1 MKSHMTHQ
9 FSKVPQA
16 DIPRSV
22 FNRSHAHRTTFD
34 AGYLIPFYVDE
45 ALPGDTFNL
54 HGTIF
59 SRMTTPLY
67 PIMDN
72 LTMDIHYFAVPL
84 RLLWTNFQAFMGEQV
99 TPLTPTDYRTP
110 KVVAAASGGFVNG
123 SLSDYFGLPTG
134 VNSLSVCAFWHRA
147 YNLIYNEWYRDEN
160 LQSKVVV
167 D

>member
-9 FSKVPQA
+9 FSQVPQA

-22 FNRSHAHRTTFD
+22 FNRSHAHKTTFD

-72 LTMDIHYFAVPL
+72 LIMDIHYFAVPL

-99 TPLTPTDYRTP
+99 NPLSPTDYRTP
-110 KVVAAASGGFVNG
+110 KVVASADTG
-123 SLSDYFGLPTG
+123 LS
-134 VNSLSVCAFWHRA
+134 
-147 YNLIYNEWYRDEN
+147 
-160 LQSKVVV
+160 
-167 D
+167 